1 MPNTPGQEEVHS
13 FRDWASNPHT
23 PTRGSPVPNETGNH
37 FSQHHEHRPDSGQT
51 AYGNTQYDA
60 GYGDGL
66 ATPYSVYDVSPHPD
80 ASVVPPDSIYQR
92 HDDETELLQESQWQQ
107 QAKGTFK
114 PVNLSTVPLTSQ
126 SLDSPPVIRSSTAR
140 QSQQRPS
147 SCACWPWRW
156 RKSWNMYLCLL
167 FGVACAASHHFYYLS
182 LDGRPATDQ
191 IKMMR
196 YGTMLA
202 FGAKAGLSAAV
213 IVAFRQRVWTTVRK
227 RFMTVG
233 ALDAL
238 FSATED
244 LQAVTSWEMV
254 QSAKVAALLAA
265 YVWLAPLVVVLT
277 SNTLLVV
284 PRKMTIL
291 TSCPEVRTLNLTFE
305 ETYEWRQPPKI
316 DRLFEIPLSLWN
328 TTKEPENDTPGWFDY
343 YTAPSPS
350 FQNTATIGSFLEEAV
365 MRRNAPIETCG
376 TGWNCSFEIQFVA
389 PAYKC
394 TELGNGVDSIVN
406 NLTQESGSIAPPFNM
421 DVLLPRGKFTYYAF
435 TSGGE
440 YSTTQM
446 KEVGIGG
453 RPTTDPP
460 FPKHLGAFR
469 TEPIIWLG
477 YVTLAD
483 ALAKANDIRGNLPS
497 VPSNPSDPA
506 WNTSFVPHIFA
517 CENYESNY
525 TVRINYTGAAQT
537 TTVTNVTYLRP
548 VINTTYT
555 PHIDAN
561 DGTADNVTATPTD
574 NYILPTSVPQY
585 RRTAAY
591 HSLGFMLRDQIN
603 GTVGIGDDRDLVN
616 PIANT
621 KAIQTSRLL
630 DFGNNYFPYP
640 DIQRRIQKFYEDII
654 LSVLGHP
661 QFASVV
667 WAAKS
672 GEQSGVTFDAPD
684 ANQPSLLTTDQ
695 QRAYLYPCTKFRM
708 ALVYKFNARLLWIV
722 YSISIALAV
731 MGVVVGALALRENG
745 AVVRDTKFSS
755 IVAATRGSGLG
766 RARWTDRFDG
776 GASGGGDTV
785 PEEVKGWR
793 MGYGVVDAGAGDG
806 RLEVVD
812 GAGGRTVYGF
822 GFEGDVRQLRRTPS
836 LVQLTTLG
844 K

>member
-1 MPNTPGQEEVHS
+1 
-13 FRDWASNPHT
+13 
-23 PTRGSPVPNETGNH
+23 
-37 FSQHHEHRPDSGQT
+37 
-51 AYGNTQYDA
+51 
-60 GYGDGL
+60 
-66 ATPYSVYDVSPHPD
+66 
-80 ASVVPPDSIYQR
+80 
-92 HDDETELLQESQWQQ
+92 
-107 QAKGTFK
+107 
-114 PVNLSTVPLTSQ
+114 
-126 SLDSPPVIRSSTAR
+126 
-140 QSQQRPS
+140 
-147 SCACWPWRW
+147 
-156 RKSWNMYLCLL
+156 MYLCLL
-167 FGVACAASHHFYYLS
+167 FGVACAASHHFYYWS
-182 LDGRPATDQ
+182 LDGRPATNQ

-244 LQAVTSWEMV
+244 SQAVMSWEMV

-284 PRKMTIL
+284 PRRVQTPEM
-291 TSCPEVRTLNLTFE
+291 CPGVRTLNFTFE
-305 ETYEWRQPPKI
+305 ETYEWRKPPKI

-328 TTKEPENDTPGWFDY
+328 TTKEPEKDDPGWFDY
-343 YTAPSPS
+343 YTAPNPS

-365 MRRNAPIETCG
+365 MRKNAPIETCG
-376 TGWNCSFEIQFVA
+376 SGWNCSFEIQFIA

-394 TELGNGVDSIVN
+394 TDLGSGVDSKVT
-406 NLTQESGSIAPPFNM
+406 NLTQESGTIAPPFNM
-421 DVLLPRGKFTYYAF
+421 DVLLPKGKFTYYAF

-453 RPTTDPP
+453 RPTMKSP

-469 TEPIIWLG
+469 TEPVIWLG

-483 ALAKANDIRGNLPS
+483 DTKP
-497 VPSNPSDPA
+497 VPSSPSDPA
-506 WNTSFVPHIFA
+506 WSTAFIPHIFA

-525 TVRINYTGAAQT
+525 TVRINYTDAAQST
-537 TTVTNVTYLRP
+537 TMTNVTYLRP
-548 VINTTYT
+548 VINTTYL

-561 DGTADNVTATPTD
+561 DGTADNVTAVPIS
-574 NYILPTSVPQY
+574 NYILPTSVASY

-603 GTVGIGDDRDLVN
+603 GTVGIGDDRENLVN

-630 DFGNNYFPYP
+630 DYGNNYFPFP

-654 LSVLGHP
+654 LSVLGNP

-667 WAAKS
+667 WAARP
-672 GEQSGVTFDAPD
+672 GEQSGVTFNGPD
-684 ANQPSLLTTDQ
+684 YNSKRPMMTEEEKGL
-695 QRAYLYPCTKFRM
+695 LYPCTKFRM

-731 MGVVVGALALRENG
+731 AGVVVGALALRENG
-745 AVVRDTKFSS
+745 GVVRDTKFSS

-766 RARWTDRFDG
+766 RVRWTDGTDG
-776 GASGGGDTV
+776 TGVSVGGDGTV

-793 MGYGVVDAGAGDG
+793 MGYGVVDASGGGGGYGGDG
-806 RLEVVD
+806 RLDVGD
-812 GAGGRTVYGF
+812 GFMGGRTVYGF

>member
-1 MPNTPGQEEVHS
+1 MPNTPGQDEVHS
-13 FRDWASNPHT
+13 FREWASNPHT
-23 PTRGSPVPNETGNH
+23 PIRGSPMPNEARGCC
-37 FSQHHEHRPDSGQT
+37 
-51 AYGNTQYDA
+51 YGNTQYHS
-60 GYGDGL
+60 GYGDVFT
-66 ATPYSVYDVSPHPD
+66 TPHSIYDYGKPVSPYPD
-80 ASVVPPDSIYQR
+80 ASLVPPGSIYQR
-92 HDDETELLQESQWQQ
+92 HDDSETKLLHENLWQQ
-107 QAKGTFK
+107 QTKGTSQ
-114 PVNLSTVPLTSQ
+114 PVNFSTVPLTSQ
-126 SLDSPPVIRSSTAR
+126 SLGPPPLIRSATNRLSR
-140 QSQQRPS
+140 QRGPS
-147 SCACWPWRW
+147 RCACWPWRW

-167 FGVACAASHHFYYLS
+167 FGVACAASHHFYYWS
-182 LDGRPATDQ
+182 LDGRPATNQ

-244 LQAVTSWEMV
+244 SQAVMSWEMV

-284 PRKMTIL
+284 PRRIMV
-291 TSCPEVRTLNLTFE
+291 SEMCPGVRTLNFTFE
-305 ETYEWRQPPKI
+305 ETYEWRKPLKI
-316 DRLFEIPLSLWN
+316 DRLYEIPLSLWN
-328 TTKEPENDTPGWFDY
+328 TTKEPEKDTPGWFDY
-343 YTAPSPS
+343 YTAPNPT

-365 MRRNAPIETCG
+365 MRKNAPIETCG
-376 TGWNCSFEIQFVA
+376 SGWNCSFEIQFTA

-394 TELGNGVDSIVN
+394 TNLTGSDVDSKVTT
-406 NLTQESGSIAPPFNM
+406 LTQLSGSIAPPFNT
-421 DVLLPRGKFTYYAF
+421 DVLLPKGKFTYYAF

-446 KEVGIGG
+446 KEVDIGG
-453 RPTTDPP
+453 RPTMKPP
-460 FPKHLGAFR
+460 FPEHMGAFR
-469 TEPIIWLG
+469 TEPIIWIG
-477 YVTLAD
+477 YVTLSD
-483 ALAKANDIRGNLPS
+483 GWLSKAKANDTTGNTPLI
-497 VPSNPSDPA
+497 PSNSSDPA
-506 WNTSFVPHIFA
+506 WSTYFTPHMFA

-525 TVRINYTGAAQT
+525 TVRINYTDAAQS
-537 TTVTNVTYLRP
+537 TTVTKVAHLRP
-548 VINTTYT
+548 VINTTYL

-561 DGTADNVTATPTD
+561 DGTADNVTASPPE
-574 NYILPTSVPQY
+574 NYILPTSVAQY

-603 GTVGIGDDRDLVN
+603 GTVGIGDDRDNLVN

-621 KAIQTSRLL
+621 KAIQTNRLL
-630 DFGNNYFPYP
+630 DYGNNYFPYP
-640 DIQRRIQKFYEDII
+640 DIQRRIQKFYQDII
-654 LSVLGHP
+654 LSVLGNP

-667 WAAKS
+667 WAAKP
-672 GEQSGVTFDAPD
+672 GEQSGVTFNVPD
-684 ANQPSLLTTDQ
+684 YSKRPMTDEE
-695 QRAYLYPCTKFRM
+695 RGYLYPCTKFRM
-708 ALVYKFNARLLWIV
+708 ALVYKSNARLLWIV

-731 MGVVVGALALRENG
+731 AGLVVGALALRENG
-745 AVVRDTKFSS
+745 GVVRDTKFSS

-766 RARWTDRFDG
+766 RVRWTDGTDG
-776 GASGGGDTV
+776 TGVSVGDGV

-793 MGYGVVDAGAGDG
+793 MGYGVVDAGAGEG
-806 RLEVVD
+806 RLDVGD
-812 GAGGRTVYGF
+812 GFIGGGRTVYGF